1 MSIILGAIR
10 NIKGFVMY
18 KNYKIAGDLGAAKET
33 ASSKFTKGFIL
44 MPYVAFLWLELV
56 MDDLLLCLPLNIFP
70 HSWEEK
76 YGWVDLP
83 PARTI
88 TFRQ

>member
-33 ASSKFTKGFIL
+33 ASSKFTKGFIHL
-44 MPYVAFLWLELV
+44 SLSF
-56 MDDLLLCLPLNIFP
+56 
-70 HSWEEK
+70 
-76 YGWVDLP
+76 G
-83 PARTI
+83 
-88 TFRQ
+88 